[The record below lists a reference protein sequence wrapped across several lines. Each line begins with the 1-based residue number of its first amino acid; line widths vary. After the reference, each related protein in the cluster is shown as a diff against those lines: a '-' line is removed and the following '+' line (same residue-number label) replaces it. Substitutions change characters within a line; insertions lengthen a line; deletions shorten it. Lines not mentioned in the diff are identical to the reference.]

1 MKELKFSL
9 KKQKNF
15 QSKKMYSRCVYI
27 HFSELVHL
35 KFYPKKII
43 NPVFLMSLRFYFL
56 IRQNAQK
63 IRIKFYNNT
72 LISIA
77 FPLLINSFYV

>member
-15 QSKKMYSRCVYI
+15 QNKKMYSRCVYI
-27 HFSELVHL
+27 HFSELVSL
-35 KFYPKKII
+35 KFYPKEII